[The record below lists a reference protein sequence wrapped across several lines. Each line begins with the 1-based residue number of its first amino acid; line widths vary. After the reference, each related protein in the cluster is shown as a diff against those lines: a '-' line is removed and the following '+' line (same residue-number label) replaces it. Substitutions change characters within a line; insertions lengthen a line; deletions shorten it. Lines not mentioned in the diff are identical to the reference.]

1 MVSVKIQAA
10 SSRPL
15 AIAKNLPA
23 TLEFPGRSLEAVTIG
38 EVKQAIAKQCPQ
50 ATHNHTA
57 PVKSSDK
64 NAKAVRPKALTDNTS
79 LQDAGLDASSNTL
92 YVKDLGTQVSY
103 RTVFI
108 VEYIGPLLIHPVVY
122 IYRSSSTEKMCS
134 TVNFRREHHL
144 VSIVTVH
151 LTLLSSVAY
160 ALVML
165 HFLKREFETIFVH
178 RFSHATMPVG
188 NLFRN
193 SLPST
198 SGLLLSLALYGPW
211 YSQGSLT
218 VKHASPPSIFLGWG
232 WPSNDI
238 ASLTKWIA
246 IWAFA
251 ELSNFHA
258 HLTLRNLR
266 PANNPIA
273 RGIPR
278 GYLFEYVSCPNYT
291 FEILAWIAFT
301 LMTKSWASLIFI
313 IAGTTPM
320 IIWAIKKHK
329 AYRRE
334 FGSQYPRNRKIIVP
348 FLF

>member
-1 MVSVKIQAA
+1 MVSISLKAA

-15 AIAKNLPA
+15 AVAKNLPS
-23 TLEFPGRSLEAVTIG
+23 TLDFPGRTFEAVTIRD
-38 EVKQAIAKQCPQ
+38 VKQAIAKQCPKFDPSRQ
-50 ATHNHTA
+50 RLTTTPPVKPVDKSAK
-57 PVKSSDK
+57 PVKS
-64 NAKAVRPKALTDNTS
+64 KALTDGMT
-79 LQDAGLDASSNTL
+79 LLDAGLDAPGGTL
-92 YVKDLGTQVSY
+92 YVKDLGLQVSY

-108 VEYIGPLLIHPVVY
+108 VEYIGPLLIHPVAYHLPGLVY
-122 IYRSSSTEKMCS
+122 GKNVQHSQLQT
-134 TVNFRREHHL
+134 
-144 VSIVTVH
+144 
-151 LTLLSSVAY
+151 VAY

-193 SLPST
+193 SAHYHLL
-198 SGLLLSLALYGPW
+198 SGLLLALSLYGPW
-211 YSQGSLT
+211 YSAPSLAAKQ
-218 VKHASPPSIFLGWG
+218 VQNAAPNWLLGWG
-232 WPSNDI
+232 WPSSDT
-238 ASLTKWIA
+238 SSMLKWIA

-266 PANNPIA
+266 PASNPTA

-291 FEILAWIAFT
+291 FEIIAWVAFT

-313 IAGTTPM
+313 VAGTTPM

-334 FGSQYPRNRKIIVP
+334 FGASYPRNRKILVP

>member
-1 MVSVKIQAA
+1 MVSVKLQAA

-23 TLEFPGRSLEAVTIG
+23 TLDFPGRSLEAVTIG

-50 ATHNHTA
+50 FYATRQRITA
-57 PVKSSDK
+57 TTPVKSTDK
-64 NAKAVRPKALTDNTS
+64 NAKVVRPKALTDKTT
-79 LQDAGLDASSNTL
+79 LHDAGLDASSNTL
-92 YVKDLGTQVSY
+92 YVKDLGPQVTY

-122 IYRSSSTEKMCS
+122 YLPKFIYGKEVQHSQLQT
-134 TVNFRREHHL
+134 
-144 VSIVTVH
+144 
-151 LTLLSSVAY
+151 VAY

-165 HFLKREFETIFVH
+165 HFLKRELETIFVH

-193 SLPST
+193 SAHYHLL
-198 SGLLLSLALYGPW
+198 SGLLLSLGLYGPW
-211 YSQGSLT
+211 YSQGSLSA
-218 VKHASPPSIFLGWG
+218 KHTSPPSIFLGWG
-232 WPSNDI
+232 WPSNDF

-266 PANNPIA
+266 PANNPTA

-291 FEILAWIAFT
+291 FEILAWVAFT

-320 IIWAIKKHK
+320 VIWAIKKHK

-334 FGSQYPRNRKIIVP
+334 FGSEYPRNRKIIVP

>member
-1 MVSVKIQAA
+1 MVSVKLQAG

-15 AIAKNLPA
+15 AIARNLPA
-23 TLEFPGRSLEAVTIG
+23 TLDFPGRSLEAVTIG

-50 ATHNHTA
+50 FYAARQRITATA
-57 PVKSSDK
+57 PVKPTEK
-64 NAKAVRPKALTDNTS
+64 NAKVVKAKSLTDKTT
-79 LQDAGLDASSNTL
+79 LHEAGLDASSNTL
-92 YVKDLGTQVSY
+92 YVKDLGPQVSY

-108 VEYIGPLLIHPVVY
+108 IEYIGPLLIHPVVY
-122 IYRSSSTEKMCS
+122 HLPKLIYGKGVQHSQLQT
-134 TVNFRREHHL
+134 
-144 VSIVTVH
+144 
-151 LTLLSSVAY
+151 VAY

-165 HFLKREFETIFVH
+165 HFLKRELETIFVH

-193 SLPST
+193 SAHYHLL

-211 YSQGSLT
+211 YSQGSLSAKQAT
-218 VKHASPPSIFLGWG
+218 TPSIFLGWG
-232 WPSNDI
+232 WPSYEI
-238 ASLTKWIA
+238 SSLTKWIA

-251 ELSNFHA
+251 ELSNLHA

-266 PANNPIA
+266 PANNPTA

-334 FGSQYPRNRKIIVP
+334 FGSEYPRNRKIIVP

>member
-1 MVSVKIQAA
+1 MVSVKLQAA

-23 TLEFPGRSLEAVTIG
+23 SLDFPGRALESVTIG
-38 EVKQAIAKQCPQ
+38 DVKHAIAKQCPQ
-50 ATHNHTA
+50 FYSSRQRITTTP
-57 PVKSSDK
+57 PVKSTEK
-64 NAKAVRPKALTDNTS
+64 NAKGSGSKVSTDSTT
-79 LQDAGLDASSNTL
+79 LQEAGLDASNNTL
-92 YVKDLGTQVSY
+92 YVKDLGPQVSY

-108 VEYIGPLLIHPVVY
+108 VEYIGPLLIHPLVY
-122 IYRSSSTEKMCS
+122 YFPKLIYGKN
-134 TVNFRREHHL
+134 VEHSQL
-144 VSIVTVH
+144 QT
-151 LTLLSSVAY
+151 VAY
-160 ALVML
+160 GLVML
-165 HFLKREFETIFVH
+165 HFLKRELETIFVH

-193 SLPST
+193 SAHYHLL

-211 YSQGSLT
+211 YSQGSLSAKQT
-218 VKHASPPSIFLGWG
+218 SPPSIFLGWG
-232 WPSNDI
+232 WPSNDT
-238 ASLTKWIA
+238 ASLAKWVIVW
-246 IWAFA
+246 IFA
-251 ELSNFHA
+251 ELSNLHS

-266 PANNPIA
+266 PANNPMA

-291 FEILAWIAFT
+291 FEILAWVAFT

>member
-1 MVSVKIQAA
+1 MVSVKLQAA

-15 AIAKNLPA
+15 AIAKNLPS
-23 TLEFPGRSLEAVTIG
+23 TLEFPGKTLETITIG
-38 EVKQAIAKQCPQ
+38 EIKQAIAKQCPQ
-50 ATHNHTA
+50 FYTDRQRITASA
-57 PVKSSDK
+57 PVKTTDK
-64 NAKAVRPKALTDNTS
+64 NAKVARPKALADKTT
-79 LQDAGLDASSNTL
+79 LQEAGLDASSNTL

-122 IYRSSSTEKMCS
+122 HLPKLIYGKDVQHSQLQT
-134 TVNFRREHHL
+134 
-144 VSIVTVH
+144 
-151 LTLLSSVAY
+151 VAY
-160 ALVML
+160 TLVML
-165 HFLKREFETIFVH
+165 HFLKRELETIFVH

-193 SLPST
+193 SAHYHLL

-211 YSQGSLT
+211 YSQGSLSA
-218 VKHASPPSIFLGWG
+218 KHTSAAPSVLLGWG
-232 WPSNDI
+232 WPSNDT
-238 ASLTKWIA
+238 ASLLKWII
-246 IWAFA
+246 IWTFA

-266 PANNPIA
+266 PANNPTA

-301 LMTKSWASLIFI
+301 FMTKSWASLIFI

-320 IIWAIKKHK
+320 VIWAIKKHK

-334 FGSQYPRNRKIIVP
+334 FGSEYPRNRKIIVP

>member
-1 MVSVKIQAA
+1 MVSISLKAA

-15 AIAKNLPA
+15 AVAKNLPS
-23 TLEFPGRSLEAVTIG
+23 TLDFPGRTFEAVTIRD
-38 EVKQAIAKQCPQ
+38 VKQAIAKQCPKFDPSRQ
-50 ATHNHTA
+50 RLTTTP
-57 PVKSSDK
+57 PVKPVDK
-64 NAKAVRPKALTDNTS
+64 SAKPIKSKALTDGMT
-79 LQDAGLDASSNTL
+79 LQDAGLDAPGGTL
-92 YVKDLGTQVSY
+92 YVKDLGLQVSY

-108 VEYIGPLLIHPVVY
+108 VEYIGPLLIHPVAY
-122 IYRSSSTEKMCS
+122 HLPRLIYGKNVQHSQLQT
-134 TVNFRREHHL
+134 
-144 VSIVTVH
+144 
-151 LTLLSSVAY
+151 VAY

-193 SLPST
+193 SAHYHLL
-198 SGLLLSLALYGPW
+198 SGLLLALALYGPW
-211 YSQGSLT
+211 YSAPSLAAKQ
-218 VKHASPPSIFLGWG
+218 VQSAAPNWLLGWG
-232 WPSNDI
+232 WPSGDTSSLLKYI
-238 ASLTKWIA
+238 AV
-246 IWAFA
+246 WAFA
-251 ELSNFHA
+251 ELSNFHT

-266 PANNPIA
+266 PASNPTA

-291 FEILAWIAFT
+291 FEIIAWVAFT

-334 FGSQYPRNRKIIVP
+334 FGASYPRNRKILVP

>member
-1 MVSVKIQAA
+1 MVSVKLQAA

-15 AIAKNLPA
+15 GIARNLPA
-23 TLEFPGRSLEAVTIG
+23 DLDFPGRSLEAVTIG

-50 ATHNHTA
+50 FYTSRQRITTTS
-57 PVKSSDK
+57 PVKSADK
-64 NAKAVRPKALTDNTS
+64 NVNVARPKALTDSTT
-79 LQDAGLDASSNTL
+79 LHDVGLDASSNTL
-92 YVKDLGTQVSY
+92 YVKDLGPQVSY

-122 IYRSSSTEKMCS
+122 YLPRLIYGKDVQHSQLQT
-134 TVNFRREHHL
+134 
-144 VSIVTVH
+144 
-151 LTLLSSVAY
+151 VAY

-165 HFLKREFETIFVH
+165 HFLKREFETIFIH

-193 SLPST
+193 SAHYHLL
-198 SGLLLSLALYGPW
+198 SGFLLSLALYGPW
-211 YSQGSLT
+211 YSQSSLS
-218 VKHASPPSIFLGWG
+218 VKQTSPPSIFLGWG
-232 WPSNDI
+232 WPSNDA
-238 ASLTKWIA
+238 ASLAKWVA

-251 ELSNFHA
+251 ELSNLHA

-266 PANNPIA
+266 PANNPTA

-291 FEILAWIAFT
+291 FEILAWVAFT

-320 IIWAIKKHK
+320 VIWAIQKHK

>member
-1 MVSVKIQAA
+1 MVSVKLQAA

-15 AIAKNLPA
+15 AIAKNLPGS
-23 TLEFPGRSLEAVTIG
+23 LDFPGRTLETITIG

-50 ATHNHTA
+50 FYASRQRITATA
-57 PVKSSDK
+57 PVKSTDK
-64 NAKAVRPKALTDNTS
+64 ISKAARPKALTDNTT
-79 LQDAGLDASSNTL
+79 LQDAGLDVSSNTL
-92 YVKDLGTQVSY
+92 YVKDLGPQVSY

-122 IYRSSSTEKMCS
+122 HLPRLIYGKHVQHSQLQT
-134 TVNFRREHHL
+134 
-144 VSIVTVH
+144 
-151 LTLLSSVAY
+151 VAY

-165 HFLKREFETIFVH
+165 HFLKREFETVFVH

-193 SLPST
+193 SAHYHLL

-211 YSQGSLT
+211 YSQNALS
-218 VKHASPPSIFLGWG
+218 VQQNSSPSIFLGWG
-232 WPSNDI
+232 WPSNDT
-238 ASLTKWIA
+238 ASLVKWVA

-251 ELSNFHA
+251 ELSNLHA

-266 PANNPIA
+266 PANNPTA

-291 FEILAWIAFT
+291 FEIIAWVAFT

-320 IIWAIKKHK
+320 VIWAIKKHK

-334 FGSQYPRNRKIIVP
+334 FGSQYPRNRKIIIP

>member
-1 MVSVKIQAA
+1 MVTVALNVA
-10 SSRPL
+10 GSRPL
-15 AIAKNLPA
+15 AIAKNLPS
-23 TLEFPGRSLEAVTIG
+23 TLEFPGRTYESVTIG
-38 EVKQAIAKQCPQ
+38 DVKQAIAKQCPKFYTARQRLTATPPIKSAEKTAKPPRSQ
-50 ATHNHTA
+50 ALN
-57 PVKSSDK
+57 DK
-64 NAKAVRPKALTDNTS
+64 TT
-79 LQDAGLDASSNTL
+79 LQEAGLDASGAL
-92 YVKDLGTQVSY
+92 YVKDLGAQVSY

-108 VEYIGPLLIHPVVY
+108 VEYIGPLLIHPVAY
-122 IYRSSSTEKMCS
+122 HLPKLIYGQE
-134 TVNFRREHHL
+134 VHHSRL
-144 VSIVTVH
+144 QT
-151 LTLLSSVAY
+151 TAY
-160 ALVML
+160 VLVML
-165 HFLKREFETIFVH
+165 HFLKRELETVFVH

-193 SLPST
+193 SAHYH
-198 SGLLLSLALYGPW
+198 LLSGFLLALSLYGPW
-211 YSQGSLT
+211 YSAPTLAAKQLQN
-218 VKHASPPSIFLGWG
+218 AAPNWLLGWG
-232 WPSNDI
+232 WPSSTSS
-238 ASLTKWIA
+238 SLTKWVA

-266 PANNPIA
+266 PASNPTA

-291 FEILAWIAFT
+291 FEIIAWVAFT

-320 IIWAIKKHK
+320 VIWAIKKHK

-334 FGSQYPRNRKIIVP
+334 FGTSYPRNRKILVP

>member
-1 MVSVKIQAA
+1 FNPSRQRLTTTPPAKPVDKNVKA
-10 SSRPL
+10 
-15 AIAKNLPA
+15 
-23 TLEFPGRSLEAVTIG
+23 
-38 EVKQAIAKQCPQ
+38 
-50 ATHNHTA
+50 
-57 PVKSSDK
+57 VKSK
-64 NAKAVRPKALTDNTS
+64 ILTDRTT
-79 LQDAGLDASSNTL
+79 LQDAGLEASRGIL
-92 YVKDLGTQVSY
+92 YVKDLGLQVSY

-108 VEYIGPLLIHPVVY
+108 VEYIGPLLIHPFAY
-122 IYRSSSTEKMCS
+122 HLPKLIYGRNVQHSQLQT
-134 TVNFRREHHL
+134 
-144 VSIVTVH
+144 
-151 LTLLSSVAY
+151 VAY
-160 ALVML
+160 VLVML
-165 HFLKREFETIFVH
+165 HFLKRELETVFVH

-193 SLPST
+193 SAHYHLL
-198 SGLLLSLALYGPW
+198 SGLLLALSLYGPW
-211 YSQGSLT
+211 YSAPSLA
-218 VKHASPPSIFLGWG
+218 VKQVQNTAPNWLLGWG
-232 WPSNDI
+232 WPSSDTS
-238 ASLTKWIA
+238 SLLKWIA

-266 PANNPIA
+266 PASNPTA

-291 FEILAWIAFT
+291 FEIIAWVAFT

-334 FGSQYPRNRKIIVP
+334 FGASYPRNRKILVP

>member
-1 MVSVKIQAA
+1 MVSITIQPA

-15 AIAKNLPA
+15 AIARKLPA
-23 TLEFPGRSLEAVTIG
+23 NLEFPGRSLQAVTIG

-50 ATHNHTA
+50 FYTSRQRLTTTP
-57 PVKSSDK
+57 PVKNTDK
-64 NAKAVRPKALTDNTS
+64 NAKPAKTKALTDATT
-79 LQDAGLDASSNTL
+79 LQEAGIDPATGTL
-92 YVKDLGTQVSY
+92 YVKDLGPQVSY

-108 VEYIGPLLIHPVVY
+108 VEYIGPLLIHPIAY
-122 IYRSSSTEKMCS
+122 HFSSLIYRQDVYHSQLQT
-134 TVNFRREHHL
+134 
-144 VSIVTVH
+144 
-151 LTLLSSVAY
+151 VAY
-160 ALVML
+160 VLVML
-165 HFLKREFETIFVH
+165 HFLKRELETIFVH
-178 RFSHATMPVG
+178 RFSHATMPIG

-193 SLPST
+193 SAHYH
-198 SGLLLSLALYGPW
+198 LLSGFLLALSLYGPW
-211 YSQGSLT
+211 YSETSLIA
-218 VKHASPPSIFLGWG
+218 KHVREASPNWLLGWG
-232 WPSNDI
+232 WPTNDT
-238 ASLTKWIA
+238 AGLAKWVA

-251 ELSNFHA
+251 ELSNLHA

-266 PANNPIA
+266 PASNPTA

-291 FEILAWIAFT
+291 FEIMAWVAFT
-301 LMTKSWASLIFI
+301 LMTKSWASLLFI

-334 FGSQYPRNRKIIVP
+334 FGTDYPRNRKVLVP